1 VDGRLDERK
10 NRRTD
15 GYTEMEI
22 SGGDRGQIRGLSRA
36 WLLKRNQNW
45 RNWK

>member
-1 VDGRLDERK
+1 MVKNAWWFEWVDGRLDERK

-22 SGGDRGQIRGLSRA
+22 SGGDRGQI
-36 WLLKRNQNW
+36 
-45 RNWK
+45 